1 MFDFAWSELGLI
13 ALVSVLVLGPKQ
25 LPETMRTMAKIM
37 RRVRSLGAEFQGH
50 MNDMIREAELEE
62 LRQKV
67 QQFSQTSVKDEVAKL
82 VDPTG
87 EIKEQLQIEA
97 TPAAEPATTDPHAAP
112 SAAEPADAQAAP
124 AAPAPAAAP
133 ASSPAPAA
141 APAPAPAP
149 AAPAAASAP
158 APGTPAQAAPD
169 PAEQSKTAAP

>member
-50 MNDMIREAELEE
+50 VNDMIREAELEE

-87 EIKEQLQIEA
+87 EIKDHLQIESA
-97 TPAAEPATTDPHAAP
+97 PSAEPAAADPHAAA
-112 SAAEPADAQAAP
+112 SAAEPAHAEAAP
-124 AAPAPAAAP
+124 AGPVPAAATAP
-133 ASSPAPAA
+133 SPAPAT
-141 APAPAPAP
+141 PPAPAP
-149 AAPAAASAP
+149 AATPAAAP
-158 APGTPAQAAPD
+158 ETPAQAAQD